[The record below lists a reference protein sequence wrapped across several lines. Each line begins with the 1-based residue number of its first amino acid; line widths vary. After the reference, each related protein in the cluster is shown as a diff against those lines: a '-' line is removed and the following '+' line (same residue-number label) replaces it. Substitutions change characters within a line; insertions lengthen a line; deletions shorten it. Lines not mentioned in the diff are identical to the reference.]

1 MIPSDVDYHQSGS
14 VRVFLATTRTA
25 TIMPKI
31 HTMRMFPPQYTIVLL
46 FYADKAGKWACE
58 KWLKDKDDH
67 SCRP

>member
-25 TIMPKI
+25 
-31 HTMRMFPPQYTIVLL
+31 TMRMFPPQYTIVLL